1 MLYQKLQK
9 IFPPQRILRNQPL
22 AVYSTI
28 GIGGPA
34 EYLVEAKTTPELT
47 ASVRVAT
54 ENNFPWYILGNGSN
68 TLISDEGF
76 SGLVI
81 VNKCEQ
87 VSILKDLPKPIY
99 TRYAINA
106 RLQQPNPEEFF
117 TFSGLDYDEND
128 QPVVCIQLDSGLKL
142 QAAIYKLISKGITGL
157 QWFSGIPGTIGGAI
171 FMNAHGGTKFISDYF
186 LSAVIMGKD
195 GKVREEPW
203 SYFKF
208 GYDFSQLHYTREA
221 IITATF
227 ELKRGDT
234 SKAGNVAKE
243 WARRKSLQPQR
254 SLGSTFQNLT
264 YETRDKLNLPTTSA
278 GYIIDKILNLKGIKK
293 KGNAIVSD
301 KSANFIENLGGAK
314 AIDVYEIIQE
324 IKSEAKN
331 KIGIDLIEEIQ
342 YLGNF
347 NKSGIKPRN

>member
-1 MLYQKLQK
+1 ME
-9 IFPPQRILRNQPL
+9 LRGVL
-22 AVYSTI
+22 
-28 GIGGPA
+28 
-34 EYLVEAKTTPELT
+34 
-47 ASVRVAT
+47 
-54 ENNFPWYILGNGSN
+54 FGS
-68 TLISDEGF
+68 
-76 SGLVI
+76 
-81 VNKCEQ
+81 
-87 VSILKDLPKPIY
+87 
-99 TRYAINA
+99 
-106 RLQQPNPEEFF
+106 
-117 TFSGLDYDEND
+117 
-128 QPVVCIQLDSGLKL
+128 
-142 QAAIYKLISKGITGL
+142 
-157 QWFSGIPGTIGGAI
+157 
-171 FMNAHGGTKFISDYF
+171 
-186 LSAVIMGKD
+186 
-195 GKVREEPW
+195 
-203 SYFKF
+203 
-208 GYDFSQLHYTREA
+208 
-221 IITATF
+221 
-227 ELKRGDT
+227 RGDT
-234 SKAGNVAKE
+234 NKAGNVAKE